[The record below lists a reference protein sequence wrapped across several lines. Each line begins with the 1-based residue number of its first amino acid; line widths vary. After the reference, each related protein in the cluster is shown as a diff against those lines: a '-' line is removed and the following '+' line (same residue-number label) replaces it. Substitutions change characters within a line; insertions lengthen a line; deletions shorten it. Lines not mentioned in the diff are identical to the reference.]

1 MKLIKRFW
9 PFLFIISIWFIFASP
24 YFLQSKVPFS
34 STYLVNFFSP
44 WNAYPGFSGPVKNN
58 AMPDVISQIYPWKTF
73 TIEALKNFQIP
84 LWNSY
89 SFSGTAH
96 LANYQSGVL
105 SPFNALFFLLPF
117 IDAWSILVLLQPLLA
132 GLFMYLYLQTLQIRK
147 TPSTFGS
154 IAFMFC
160 GFITT
165 WMGYATLGYAIIF
178 LPLAL
183 YAIEKFYKTQKF
195 KYLLLFSATLPLSF
209 FSGHFQISLYFL
221 IFICLYLVFKFLE
234 TKEKTKTLYS
244 FYYLLFGL
252 FLTTP
257 QLLPSIEAYTQSFR
271 STIFEKA
278 EIIPWGYLAT
288 IFAPDFLG
296 NPVTR
301 NDWFGHYAEW
311 NGFVG
316 TITIVLSFYGV
327 LFNRNKKIYFFILTA
342 LFSIL
347 LSFQSPII
355 DLIVLLKIPVLS
367 TSAASRVIVLFSFS
381 IIVLSSLGL
390 DYLIEDLKKNKIKQI
405 ILWLSLGIL
414 IFVLLWA
421 IVIFKLFIP
430 IEKIIIAR
438 HNLILPTIM
447 LISLTIVVTCGFFLV
462 KVKKLNKFIIFLPFA
477 LLILVSFDMLRF
489 VTKWQPFD
497 PRHLVFPQIPVETE
511 FKKMSG
517 YERVFGNLGTEAIMY
532 YKLSSIEGYDAV
544 YNKRYGQFMTS
555 VKNGNV
561 GAHARSVVIFPKY
574 GLYSQGVLNLLGVK
588 YLIHKIA
595 DGYSPWTFPFWNDLD
610 TFKLTY
616 NDGVYQIYE
625 NLRAFPRTFL
635 VNNIKVQKDPQEII
649 NAMYLDNTDLSK
661 TVVLEENPN
670 IKLNMKKGSAHIKN
684 YSPNYIKIDTLSD
697 GSAVLFLSDVY
708 YPGWKAYVDGNQTQV
723 YRADFTF
730 RSIIVPKGTHSV
742 TFVYDPI
749 SFKLGLFFAGI
760 GIILIFV
767 TFALRGKTILFPKI

>member
-1 MKLIKRFW
+1 MKYIIKYW
-9 PFLFIISIWFIFASP
+9 PFLFIFIIWFVFSSP

-34 STYLVNFFSP
+34 SNYLVNFFSP
-44 WNAYPGFSGPVKNN
+44 WNAYPGFAGPVKNN
-58 AMPDVISQIYPWKTF
+58 AMPDVISQIYPWKTY
-73 TIEALKNFQIP
+73 TIESLKNLQIP
-84 LWNSY
+84 LWNPY

-96 LANYQSGVL
+96 LANYQSSVL
-105 SPFNALFFLLPF
+105 SPFNIFFFLLPF
-117 IDAWSILVLLQPLLA
+117 KDGWSILVFLQPLLA
-132 GLFMYLYLQTLQIRK
+132 GLFMYLYLQTLQIRR
-147 TPSTFGS
+147 TSSTFGS

-165 WMGYATLGYAIIF
+165 WMGYATLGYAILF

-195 KYLLLFSATLPLSF
+195 KYLLLFSITFPLSF

-221 IFICLYLVFKFLE
+221 VFICLYLVFKFLE
-234 TKEKTKTLYS
+234 TKQKSKAIYT

-257 QLLPSIEAYTQSFR
+257 QLLPSIEAYMQSFR

-316 TITIVLSFYGV
+316 TITIVLSFYSI
-327 LFNRNKKIYFFILTA
+327 LFKRNKKIYFFILTA

-367 TSAASRVIVLFSFS
+367 TSAASRIIVLFSFS
-381 IIVLSSLGL
+381 IIVLSSMGL
-390 DYLIEDLKKNKIKQI
+390 DYLIGDLKKNKIKQI

-414 IFVLLWA
+414 IFAFLWS

-438 HNLILPTIM
+438 QNLILPTVM
-447 LISLTIVVTCGFFLV
+447 LLSLTIVVASGFFLV
-462 KVKKLNKFIIFLPFA
+462 KVKKLNKFVIFLPFI

-489 VTKWQPFD
+489 ATKWQPFD
-497 PRHLVFPQIPVETE
+497 PKHLVFPKIPIENE

-555 VKNGNV
+555 IKNGDV

-574 GLYSQGVLNLLGVK
+574 GLYSQDVLNLLGVK

-595 DGYSPWTFPFWNDLD
+595 DGHSPWTFPFWNDPD
-610 TFKLTY
+610 TFRLTY
-616 NDGVYQIYE
+616 DDGVYQVYE
-625 NLRAFPRTFL
+625 NLRALPRTFL
-635 VNNIKVQKDPQEII
+635 VNNLKVQKDPQEII

-670 IKLNMKKGSAHIKN
+670 INLNMKKGSASIKD
-684 YSPNYIKIDTLSD
+684 YSPNYVRIDTVSD
-697 GSAVLFLSDVY
+697 GSAILFLSDVY
-708 YPGWKAYVDGNQTQV
+708 YPGWKAYVDGNKTQV
-723 YRADFTF
+723 YRANFTF

-749 SFKLGLFFAGI
+749 SFRLGLFFAGI
-760 GIILIFV
+760 GVILLFV
-767 TFALRGKTILFPKI
+767 TIFARGKIILFPKI